1 VALKKIN
8 NKPII
13 NNIIHQL
20 QKLNEI
26 KRVIVSTPD
35 EEIIKNIKKF
45 FKRRIKVDKR
55 EQRLSRINTS
65 INQTLKSILRKI
77 KKNFQ
82 KFNYILV
89 VNVVCPFLNSK
100 DFEAAINI
108 AKIFNTDEVI
118 AVKKESDNFYQHD
131 GSGLKLV
138 QKNNDLSLEREE
150 IYRQIGGLRLV
161 KISKIGKINNK
172 IGHIFLND
180 KSSFQINNEKDI
192 ILAKALTKIN

>member
-1 VALKKIN
+1 MLFV
-8 NKPII
+8 
-13 NNIIHQL
+13 H
-20 QKLNEI
+20 
-26 KRVIVSTPD
+26 
-35 EEIIKNIKKF
+35 
-45 FKRRIKVDKR
+45 
-55 EQRLSRINTS
+55 
-65 INQTLKSILRKI
+65 
-77 KKNFQ
+77 
-82 KFNYILV
+82 
-89 VNVVCPFLNSK
+89 SK